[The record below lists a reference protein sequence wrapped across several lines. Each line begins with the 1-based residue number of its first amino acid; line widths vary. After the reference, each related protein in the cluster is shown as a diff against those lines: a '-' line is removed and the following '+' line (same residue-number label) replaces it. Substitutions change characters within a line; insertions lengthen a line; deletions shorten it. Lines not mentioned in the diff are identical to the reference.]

1 MNEVLTTKQRY
12 IRNIAAFL
20 LVLFCIQYIPVESR
34 AGVSYVKFAAACS
47 CPLVWLAYSQKT
59 SRVMMLSAG
68 YMFCVIFAALCHPN
82 TLRWST
88 ILYLASFLVMFSTFY
103 NLIYEEKAFSFEFF
117 TRLITG
123 LLLAYFITLL
133 MQQACLSVGIRTFPP
148 INLVQILN
156 RNIGSNSLSYE
167 PSSAARIM
175 AVLYLALMKMQEIR
189 LRRKIRI
196 ADMWRDYKWPTLA
209 FLWSMLT
216 MGSGTAFVALGILSL
231 YFIQKRYLLTV
242 VPLLVMFVMIIPY
255 IDFEPLQRAYNVLG
269 GFLTGDEQAVQ
280 KDTSAAVRVQP
291 LINTFMRLDL
301 TQWETWLG
309 HGCDFTVSQSDYFE
323 RLKIS
328 TIGGIN
334 EYGLLSFLIMQLI
347 IFKCVIRRFVSLE
360 TVIWF
365 SLFGMSFG
373 NIPYTWGAMMVFATV
388 SYFQSLRKNASLI
401 SELK

>member
-1 MNEVLTTKQRY
+1 MNEFLTTKQRY

-34 AGVSYVKFAAACS
+34 AGVSYVKFVASCS
-47 CPLVWLAYSQKT
+47 CPLIWLAYSRKI
-59 SRVMMLSAG
+59 SKAMMLFVT
-68 YMFCVIFAALCHPN
+68 YMFFVLFAALSHPD

-103 NLIYEEKAFSFEFF
+103 NLVYEEKAFSFEFF

-133 MQQACLSVGIRTFPP
+133 MQQACLSVGIRIFPP

-156 RNIGSNSLSYE
+156 RGIGANSLSYE

-175 AVLYLALMKMQEIR
+175 AVLYLALMRMQEIR
-189 LRRKIRI
+189 LSHKIRI
-196 ADMWRDYKWPTLA
+196 ADMWRDYKWPTIA
-209 FLWSMLT
+209 FLWTMLT
-216 MGSGTAFVALGILSL
+216 MGSGTAFVALSVISL
-231 YFIQKRYLLTV
+231 YFIQKRYLITV
-242 VPLLVMFVMIIPY
+242 VPLILMFVMIIPY
-255 IDFEPLQRAYNVLG
+255 IDFEPLQRAYNVVG

-280 KDTSAAVRVQP
+280 EDTSAATRVQP
-291 LINTFMRLDL
+291 LINTFTRLDL

-309 HGCDFTVSQSDYFE
+309 HGCDFTLSQGDHFDC
-323 RLKIS
+323 LKVA

-334 EYGLLSFLIMQLI
+334 EYGLLSFLVMQLI
-347 IFKCVIRRFVSLE
+347 IFKCVIRHFISLE

-373 NIPYTWGAMMVFATV
+373 NIPYTWGAMMVFTSVAYFRNKS
-388 SYFQSLRKNASLI
+388 SYCK
-401 SELK
+401 